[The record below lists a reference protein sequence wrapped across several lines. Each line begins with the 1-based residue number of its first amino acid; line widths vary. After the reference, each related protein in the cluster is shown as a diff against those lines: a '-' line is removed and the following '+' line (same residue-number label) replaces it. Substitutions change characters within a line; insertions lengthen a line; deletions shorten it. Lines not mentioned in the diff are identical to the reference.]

1 MSEQTGLLSDN
12 FTFKQTEKVACW
24 FWVGEWSREDGD
36 TADESTGQWQWSQEK
51 QMKFRYTKKK
61 DKVGASD
68 VAQQIKALAVN
79 PEDLNSI
86 PGTL

>member
-1 MSEQTGLLSDN
+1 
-12 FTFKQTEKVACW
+12 
-24 FWVGEWSREDGD
+24 
-36 TADESTGQWQWSQEK
+36 
-51 QMKFRYTKKK
+51 MKFRYTKKK